1 MPEKKRNIEKIM
13 SLVFLVIAAVGI
25 GVTGA
30 SISHRM
36 ELTNQIRTP
45 TVSVEVRE
53 EVGSV
58 EEGLKTKKVKFENTG
73 NADVFLRV
81 SYGETWTYQEGE
93 QRMILPNEPE
103 GKEAAVKNWNTDGS
117 WQEGGD
123 GWFYYTRVLKPKEST
138 PYILTAVD
146 FRRTAEL
153 SDQRYRTAGYE
164 LYFRTETVQASD
176 QLEAAL
182 DAVGAVFE
190 TSFQVKD
197 QRLTTELWKSSK
209 DSLLLDWRGG
219 N

>member
-1 MPEKKRNIEKIM
+1 MPEKKRNIVKIM

-146 FRRTAEL
+146 FRRTAE
-153 SDQRYRTAGYE
+153 
-164 LYFRTETVQASD
+164 RTETVQASD

>member
-1 MPEKKRNIEKIM
+1 MPEKKRNIVKIM

-103 GKEAAVKNWNTDGS
+103 GKEAAVKKLEYRRKLAGGRRWLVLLYKGFKTEGKYAIYTDG
-117 WQEGGD
+117 
-123 GWFYYTRVLKPKEST
+123 
-138 PYILTAVD
+138 
-146 FRRTAEL
+146 RR
-153 SDQRYRTAGYE
+153 
-164 LYFRTETVQASD
+164 F
-176 QLEAAL
+176 
-182 DAVGAVFE
+182 
-190 TSFQVKD
+190 
-197 QRLTTELWKSSK
+197 
-209 DSLLLDWRGG
+209 
-219 N
+219 

>member
-1 MPEKKRNIEKIM
+1 MPEKKRNIVKIM

-93 QRMILPNEPE
+93 
-103 GKEAAVKNWNTDGS
+103 
-117 WQEGGD
+117 
-123 GWFYYTRVLKPKEST
+123 
-138 PYILTAVD
+138 
-146 FRRTAEL
+146 
-153 SDQRYRTAGYE
+153 
-164 LYFRTETVQASD
+164 
-176 QLEAAL
+176 
-182 DAVGAVFE
+182 
-190 TSFQVKD
+190 
-197 QRLTTELWKSSK
+197 
-209 DSLLLDWRGG
+209 
-219 N
+219 

>member
-1 MPEKKRNIEKIM
+1 MPEKKRNIVKIM

-153 SDQRYRTAGYE
+153 SDQIRTVFPNRDGAGQ
-164 LYFRTETVQASD
+164 RPAGGC
-176 QLEAAL
+176 
-182 DAVGAVFE
+182 VG
-190 TSFQVKD
+190 
-197 QRLTTELWKSSK
+197 
-209 DSLLLDWRGG
+209 RGG
-219 N
+219 SRIRNQLSGERSEADNGALEEQQRFVIT